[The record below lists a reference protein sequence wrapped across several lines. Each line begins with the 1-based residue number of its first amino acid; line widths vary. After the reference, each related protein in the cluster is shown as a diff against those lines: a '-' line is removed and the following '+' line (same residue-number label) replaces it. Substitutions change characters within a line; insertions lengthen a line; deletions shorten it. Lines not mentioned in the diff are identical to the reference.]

1 MTRNRQERDYE
12 VGYGKPPKATQFQ
25 KGRSGNPKGRPRG
38 SRNFKTDL
46 LDTLKAPV
54 QLKEK
59 GRPKTVSTQQ
69 AALLRLREKA
79 LGGDA
84 RALDR
89 LIDLARIHNDE
100 DMAEAAAAALAP
112 TDREIIEGFAERM
125 QRRGAAGTP
134 PDNDAERQHGDDVE
148 DDDDWL
154 R

>member
-1 MTRNRQERDYE
+1 MGKDYE
-12 VGYGKPPKATQFQ
+12 VGYGKPPKETRFK
-25 KGRSGNPKGRPRG
+25 KGQSGNPKGRPRG

-112 TDREIIEGFAERM
+112 TDREIIEGFATRM
-125 QRRGAAGTP
+125 QRRGAVGTP
-134 PDNDAERQHGDDVE
+134 PGEAAEHQGDESVE
-148 DDDDWL
+148 DDDDAWL

>member
-1 MTRNRQERDYE
+1 MGKDYE
-12 VGYGKPPKATQFQ
+12 VGYGKPPKETRFK
-25 KGRSGNPKGRPRG
+25 KGQSGNPKGRPRG

-112 TDREIIEGFAERM
+112 TDREIIEGFAARM

-134 PDNDAERQHGDDVE
+134 PGNDAERQRGDDVE
-148 DDDDWL
+148 DDDAWL